1 MTGVELSFG
10 LTYILSAIISILGF
24 NSIRECH
31 KKKQLTKE
39 INNLQNENSTLLK
52 NIDRLKCLQADLE
65 TSTSNLKNDIGD
77 LQNILK
83 LTEGNTENML
93 KLYQQYKTTVN
104 LDVQTKALGL
114 LMDLDTNNDFK
125 FDEEERYNAINKL
138 KLLFNKENINISD
151 NDFDD
156 IKALKTRLVILIE
169 NHGES

>member
-1 MTGVELSFG
+1 
-10 LTYILSAIISILGF
+10 
-24 NSIRECH
+24 
-31 KKKQLTKE
+31 
-39 INNLQNENSTLLK
+39 
-52 NIDRLKCLQADLE
+52 
-65 TSTSNLKNDIGD
+65 
-77 LQNILK
+77 
-83 LTEGNTENML
+83 ML

-151 NDFDD
+151 KDFDD

-169 NHGES
+169 NHGKS